1 MSNIN
6 LVIEERQ
13 ADIGNFKV
21 GRLLPFRKKRMIG
34 PFIFLDHM
42 GPVILKPGRNV
53 DVAPHPHIGLST
65 LTYLFEGML
74 MHRDSLGNEIEIKPG
89 EVNWMT
95 AGKGI
100 VHSERTPVYQRNA
113 EKFFHGLQFWIAL
126 PKEKEQTEPGFIHIV
141 KEDLPCR
148 IEGDV
153 SYKLIAGEAL
163 GEKSPVPVYSKLFFI
178 EAKSGTNQT
187 TGICKDL
194 FGEAGVYIV
203 EGEIKSGGNV
213 YGKNRIVVPED
224 RSSFE
229 FEMNSGSSVYIIG
242 GDTFSETRFIYW
254 NFVSSERELIEK
266 AKEMWSARK
275 FPEILGETGFVPLP
289 E

>member
-1 MSNIN
+1 MSNIKI
-6 LVIEERQ
+6 LIEKRE
-13 ADIGNFKV
+13 ADIGDFKV

-53 DVAPHPHIGLST
+53 DVPLHPHIGLST
-65 LTYLFEGML
+65 LTYLLEGSL
-74 MHRDSLGNEIEIKPG
+74 MHRDSLSNAIEIKPG

-100 VHSERTPVYQRNA
+100 VHSERTPEYKRNS
-113 EKFFHGLQFWIAL
+113 KKKFHGLQFWIAL
-126 PKEKEQTEPGFIHIV
+126 PKNKEQMEPEFIHIE
-141 KEDLPCR
+141 KEDLPCLND
-148 IEGDV
+148 GAL

-178 EAKSGTNQT
+178 EVKSEKNQT
-187 TGICKDL
+187 AGICKDL
-194 FGEAGVYIV
+194 FGEAGVYIL
-203 EGEIKSGGNV
+203 EGEIKIGGNTF
-213 YGKNRIVVPED
+213 GKNQIVVPEEINT
-224 RSSFE
+224 FE

-242 GDTFSETRFIYW
+242 GETFPEERFIYW

-275 FPEILGETGFVPLP
+275 FPEIPGESDFVPLP
-289 E
+289 Q